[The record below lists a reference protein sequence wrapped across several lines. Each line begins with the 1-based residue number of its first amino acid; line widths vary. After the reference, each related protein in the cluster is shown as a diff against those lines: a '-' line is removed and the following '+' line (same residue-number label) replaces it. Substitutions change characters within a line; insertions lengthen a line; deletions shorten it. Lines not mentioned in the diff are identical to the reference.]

1 MAKVLGELEREEIR
15 RRVQNMDECE
25 IECALREVPIGM
37 LLIEVARKCNTQEN
51 QLAELHRMVEN
62 WKKGE

>member
-25 IECALREVPIGM
+25 IECALLEVPLGM
-37 LLIEVARKCNTQEN
+37 LLIEVAKRCNTQEK
-51 QLAELHRMVEN
+51 QLAELHMMVEN
-62 WKKGE
+62 WKKG